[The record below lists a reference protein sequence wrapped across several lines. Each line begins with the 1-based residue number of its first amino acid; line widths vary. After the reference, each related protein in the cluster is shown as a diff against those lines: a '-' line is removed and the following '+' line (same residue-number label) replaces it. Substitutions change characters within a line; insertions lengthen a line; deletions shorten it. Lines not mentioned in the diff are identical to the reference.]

1 MDPIDIG
8 LIGSA
13 IFVLITFLRVPIA
26 YGMFIVGLGGL
37 MFIYPPGSSFQF
49 LPTGLFSYT
58 SNFSLAALPLFIL
71 MGHLAFYA
79 DIGKDAYDAA
89 KAWVGRVPG
98 GLGVGTVYS
107 SALFGAVSGS
117 SLSEVAVFSKIAVP
131 EMIKAG
137 YSKRLATGVVA
148 SAGCLG
154 VLIPP
159 SILLIFFG
167 ILTETSIGQL
177 FIGGIVPGILYA
189 VIMATTLMVVCAIFP
204 NLAPRSSMF
213 DTSWIAKVRTFK
225 NLWAVLLLFL
235 IVLGAIYT
243 GWATPD
249 EAAAVGVVG
258 SLIIVFLRGKLSLQ
272 ILKES
277 AIDSAK
283 GSAMIFLLLGG
294 GSIFATFLSS
304 TGVVGASTAFIT
316 GLDMPFWVLMIGI
329 VLLYLVLG
337 CFLDAISMMVLTM
350 PLITPLI
357 EAHDMSLVWFGVV
370 VTMMMAIGAITPPM
384 GLNCFVMK
392 GALGDQ
398 VELKEIFIG
407 ATPFVFLM
415 LFTVGLF
422 IAFPEIVLWLPELM
436 RSMR

>member
-37 MFIYPPGSSFQF
+37 MFVYPTDTAFQF
-49 LPTGLFSYT
+49 LPTSLFSYT
-58 SNFSLAALPLFIL
+58 SNFTLAALPLFIL
-71 MGHLAFYA
+71 MGHLAFHA
-79 DIGKDAYDAA
+79 DIGRDAYDAA

-107 SALFGAVSGS
+107 SAVFGACSGS

-131 EMIKAG
+131 EMMKAG
-137 YSKRLATGVVA
+137 YSPRLATGVVA

-177 FIGGIVPGILYA
+177 FIAGIVPGILYA
-189 VIMATTLMVVCAIFP
+189 IIMATALMVVCYLFP
-204 NLAPRSSMF
+204 GLAPKSSNF
-213 DTSWIAKVRTFK
+213 DTSWIAKIRTFK
-225 NLWAVLLLFL
+225 NLWAALLLFL

-258 SLIIVFLRGKLSLQ
+258 SLFIVWLRGRFSMVM
-272 ILKES
+272 LKAS
-277 AIDSAK
+277 TIDSAK
-283 GSAMIFLLLGG
+283 ASAMIFLLLGG

-304 TGVVGASTAFIT
+304 TGVVGATTSFVID
-316 GLDMPFWVLMIGI
+316 LDIPFWALMVGI
-329 VLLYLVLG
+329 VVLYLFLG
-337 CFLDAISMMVLTM
+337 CFLDAISMMILTM
-350 PLITPLI
+350 PLLAPII

-370 VTMMMAIGAITPPM
+370 VTMMMAVGAITPPL

-398 VELKEIFIG
+398 VELKDIFIG
-407 ATPFVFLM
+407 SIPFVALM
-415 LFTVGLF
+415 LLTVGLF
-422 IAFPEIVLWLPELM
+422 IAFPDIVLWLPELM
-436 RSMR
+436 RSFR

>member
-13 IFVLITFLRVPIA
+13 VFVLITFLRVPIA

-37 MFIYPPGSSFQF
+37 MFVYPPGSSFQF

-71 MGHLAFYA
+71 MGHLAFHA

-189 VIMATTLMVVCAIFP
+189 VIMATTLMVVCTIFP
-204 NLAPRSSMF
+204 KIAPRSSMF

-258 SLIIVFLRGKLSLQ
+258 SMFIVFLRGKLSIQ
-272 ILKES
+272 IVKES

-316 GLDMPFWVLMIGI
+316 GLDVPFWALMLGI

>member
-1 MDPIDIG
+1 
-8 LIGSA
+8 
-13 IFVLITFLRVPIA
+13 
-26 YGMFIVGLGGL
+26 
-37 MFIYPPGSSFQF
+37 
-49 LPTGLFSYT
+49 
-58 SNFSLAALPLFIL
+58 
-71 MGHLAFYA
+71 MGHLAFHA

-189 VIMATTLMVVCAIFP
+189 VIMATTLMVVCTIFP
-204 NLAPRSSMF
+204 NIAPRSSMF

-225 NLWAVLLLFL
+225 NLWAVLLLFI

-258 SLIIVFLRGKLSLQ
+258 SMFIVFLRGKLSIQ
-272 ILKES
+272 IVKES

-316 GLDMPFWVLMIGI
+316 GLDVPFWALMLGI

>member
-13 IFVLITFLRVPIA
+13 IFILITFLRVPIA

-37 MFIYPPGSSFQF
+37 MFVYPPDTAFQF

-58 SNFSLAALPLFIL
+58 SNFTLAALPLFIL
-71 MGHLAFYA
+71 MGHLAFHA
-79 DIGKDAYDAA
+79 DIGRDAYDAA

-107 SALFGAVSGS
+107 SAVFGACSGS

-137 YSKRLATGVVA
+137 YSPRLATGVVA

-177 FIGGIVPGILYA
+177 FIAGIVPGILYA
-189 VIMATTLMVVCAIFP
+189 IIMATALMVVCYFFP
-204 NLAPRSSMF
+204 GLAPRSSNF
-213 DTSWIAKVRTFK
+213 DTSWIAKIRTFK
-225 NLWAVLLLFL
+225 NLWAALLLFV

-258 SLIIVFLRGKLSLQ
+258 SLFIVWLRGRFSMVM
-272 ILKES
+272 LKES
-277 AIDSAK
+277 TIDSAK
-283 GSAMIFLLLGG
+283 ASAMIFLLLGG

-304 TGVVGASTAFIT
+304 TGVVGATTSFVI
-316 GLDMPFWVLMIGI
+316 GLDMPFWALMVGI
-329 VLLYLVLG
+329 VVLYLFLG
-337 CFLDAISMMVLTM
+337 CFLDAISMMILTM
-350 PLITPLI
+350 PLLAPII

-370 VTMMMAIGAITPPM
+370 VTMMMAVGAITPPM

-398 VELKEIFIG
+398 VELKDIFIG
-407 ATPFVFLM
+407 SLPFVALM
-415 LFTVGLF
+415 LSTVGLF
-422 IAFPEIVLWLPELM
+422 VAFPDIVLWLPELM
-436 RSMR
+436 RSFR